1 MQLLGL
7 ILLLA
12 SSWYLWKLTSNF
24 LDEPTKKEL
33 TNSLNNLK
41 NKFSEGKQNFSKA
54 KISEAWEKYK
64 EEGGALSNKEKKLVD
79 FFIITGLTKDISR
92 IDLIGILIGHLIFG
106 VALTKLLDWTWLKN
120 LMSEEDKTRMLKSY
134 TWKDLLV
141 DGAIVTVVLG
151 IIFLIISIFL

>member
-1 MQLLGL
+1 M
-7 ILLLA
+7 
-12 SSWYLWKLTSNF
+12 
-24 LDEPTKKEL
+24 
-33 TNSLNNLK
+33 
-41 NKFSEGKQNFSKA
+41 
-54 KISEAWEKYK
+54 
-64 EEGGALSNKEKKLVD
+64 D

-141 DGAIVTVVLG
+141 CLLYTSPSPRDSMTSRMPSSA
-151 IIFLIISIFL
+151 